1 MESTFNVKNNAT
13 NYTTNYPN
21 IDLNTL
27 DDFNA
32 ANNATNDTLRIS
44 GNASIA
50 LWNLS
55 NLALYP
61 RDSALLVR
69 IGTFTENLTND
80 TFAITGSAVV
90 YGSLNATFINASE
103 IRVGTNKVQTVESAF
118 NVANN
123 ATNLTVTYANLDLT
137 TLDDFNVANN
147 LSNYTTDS
155 GFNASIALWNF
166 STRLGA
172 SFVHPR
178 DGTWLIRIGYLNE
191 SLSNDTLSVIGSSA
205 FYGSLNA
212 TFINASEIRVGT
224 NKVQT
229 VDSAFN
235 VANNVTNWTVNYANI
250 DLNTLDDFNA
260 ANNATNDTLRISG
273 NASIALWNASGNNI
287 FNREFGGNVGIGT
300 AAPNK
305 KLEVNITAA
314 SDGIST
320 NGTIYTPVINT
331 TDAQTN
337 VTITSG
343 SGSVI
348 IRLG

>member
-1 MESTFNVKNNAT
+1 
-13 NYTTNYPN
+13 
-21 IDLNTL
+21 
-27 DDFNA
+27 
-32 ANNATNDTLRIS
+32 
-44 GNASIA
+44 
-50 LWNLS
+50 
-55 NLALYP
+55 
-61 RDSALLVR
+61 
-69 IGTFTENLTND
+69 
-80 TFAITGSAVV
+80 
-90 YGSLNATFINASE
+90 
-103 IRVGTNKVQTVESAF
+103 
-118 NVANN
+118 
-123 ATNLTVTYANLDLT
+123 
-137 TLDDFNVANN
+137 
-147 LSNYTTDS
+147 
-155 GFNASIALWNF
+155 
-166 STRLGA
+166 
-172 SFVHPR
+172 
-178 DGTWLIRIGYLNE
+178 
-191 SLSNDTLSVIGSSA
+191 
-205 FYGSLNA
+205 YGSLNA